1 MGPVGQLGFIFLLH
15 LSQPPPT
22 ESRLQAATGDERA
35 IGERRKRQ
43 ERGWHDGG
51 AHRGLEATLGTP
63 SSPTLPREG
72 HGGGHR
78 LLGEGCAYEDRS
90 LRRRSKAVDG
100 GVGGSAPSS
109 ASLPGGGCVELHSR
123 FGQIPIKKINKSVRS
138 GALGDSEGDPVS
150 LISPRW
156 SMQSSSL
163 PPLLFCSLP
172 FNHLSGSGS
181 SSRGGEEHKASAVDK
196 EVMLKPHDAW
206 ELVVKE
212 ELAPSLKLALELRD
226 TTIVALLV
234 WEEEG

>member
-1 MGPVGQLGFIFLLH
+1 M
-15 LSQPPPT
+15 
-22 ESRLQAATGDERA
+22 RA

-51 AHRGLEATLGTP
+51 AHRGLEAALGTP

-138 GALGDSEGDPVS
+138 GALAVS